1 MKAISLPTLLITAF
15 ALAACG
21 GNSSDNAASGAAPAA
36 EGGSAC
42 AQYEKAFNDMLQGL
56 PEAQREDAKK
66 TFATGMEAM
75 KNLPAD
81 QQEAYCQES
90 LKGLKGEAVQTEE
103 DKAEAASEAAEDA
116 KEAKEAAADA
126 KEAADDAKEAASEAK
141 EAAQ

>member
-1 MKAISLPTLLITAF
+1 MKAISLPTLLNTAF

-75 KNLPAD
+75 KNLSAD

-116 KEAKEAAADA
+116 KEAAADA

>member
-1 MKAISLPTLLITAF
+1 MKATSLPALLITAF
-15 ALAACG
+15 VLAACG

-116 KEAKEAAADA
+116 KEAAADA

>member
-1 MKAISLPTLLITAF
+1 MKATSLPALLITAF

-66 TFATGMEAM
+66 TFATGMEAR

-116 KEAKEAAADA
+116 KEAAADA

>member
-21 GNSSDNAASGAAPAA
+21 GNSSDNAASGAAPTA

-90 LKGLKGEAVQTEE
+90 LKGLKGEATSTEE
-103 DKAEAASEAAEDA
+103 DKAEAASEAAED
-116 KEAKEAAADA
+116 AKEAAADA

>member
-116 KEAKEAAADA
+116 KEAAADA